1 MVYRRSSS
9 VFRAILLAGLL
20 AVTVIQLPAHAACA
34 APQLTVEN
42 GSPRPG
48 ETVTILGEFFAA
60 ECNDTA
66 TGCSGPRPSPP
77 SRNIDVQLRRGSD
90 VVASTVVD
98 ANEDYE
104 FIVQLPLPD
113 DAAPGE
119 YRVVAVEDR
128 PYTQEWDSEPF
139 VVPTPD

>member
-1 MVYRRSSS
+1 MAYRRSSS
-9 VFRAILLAGLL
+9 VFRAFLLAGLL
-20 AVTVIQLPAHAACA
+20 AVTVIQLPAHASCA

-42 GSPRPG
+42 ESRHPG
-48 ETVTILGEFFAA
+48 QTVTVLGEFFAA

-77 SRNIDVQLRRGSD
+77 SRNIDVQLRSGSD

-104 FIVQLPLPD
+104 FTVDLRLPD

-119 YRVVAVEDR
+119 YRAVAVEDR
-128 PYTQEWDSEPF
+128 PSTQEWDSDPF

>member
-1 MVYRRSSS
+1 MVYRRCSSA
-9 VFRAILLAGLL
+9 FRAILLVGLL
-20 AVTVIQLPAHAACA
+20 AVIVIQLPAHASCA
-34 APQLTVEN
+34 APQLTVDNE
-42 GSPRPG
+42 SPHPG
-48 ETVTILGEFFAA
+48 ETVTVHGEFFAA

-77 SRNIDVQLRRGSD
+77 SRNIDVQLRGGSD
-90 VVASTVVD
+90 VVASAVVD

-104 FIVQLPLPD
+104 FTVDLRLPD
-113 DAAPGE
+113 DAAPGQ
-119 YRVVAVEDR
+119 YRAVAVEDR